1 MNGVAWRTAFWLG
14 LGVALGLAVN
24 NTIAGF
30 VNPLL
35 TPLKLSVSVA
45 G

>member
-1 MNGVAWRTAFWLG
+1 MNWKVMFYIG
-14 LGVALGLAVN
+14 LGVLAAFALN

-35 TPLKLSVSVA
+35 TPVKLSVSLNA
-45 G
+45 